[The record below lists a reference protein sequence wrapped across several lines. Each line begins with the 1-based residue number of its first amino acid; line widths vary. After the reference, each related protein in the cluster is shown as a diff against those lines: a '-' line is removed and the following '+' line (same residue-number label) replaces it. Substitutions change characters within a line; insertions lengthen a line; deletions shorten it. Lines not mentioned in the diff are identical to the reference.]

1 MRLLLFLLSLIF
13 SFIFYSFYLL
23 SVWKSFFWNDINYKY
38 FFDSISPSLL
48 IESIVFLILWII
60 FLFSFTSYKSKID
73 NKINYNVIL
82 YILFYLFL
90 LTPIYFNIFEFNFT
104 IFSILSFFIFWDI
117 AFKFL
122 SNLDLFKEQ
131 KLNLRYFWLVLNYIA
146 FISSFIYLFII
157 DFSYYIF
164 LIISYSIL
172 FNYQIHKNY
181 TNYISLLLSI
191 LGSIFF
197 VYFLF
202 LKIQELYILLF

>member
-38 FFDSISPSLL
+38 FFDSIFWNLL
-48 IESIVFLILWII
+48 IESITFLFFWII
-60 FLFSFTSYKSKID
+60 FLFSFTSYKSNNWKNNTKI
-73 NKINYNVIL
+73 ILIL
-82 YILFYLFL
+82 YYLFL
-90 LTPIYFNIFEFNFT
+90 LIPIYFNFFEFNFT